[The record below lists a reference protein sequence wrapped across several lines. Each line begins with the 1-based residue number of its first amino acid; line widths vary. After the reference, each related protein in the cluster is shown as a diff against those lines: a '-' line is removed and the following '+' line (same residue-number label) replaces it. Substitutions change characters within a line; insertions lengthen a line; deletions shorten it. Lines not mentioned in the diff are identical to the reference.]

1 MKSRSRLVAALLLAA
16 VSTLCAFSQ
25 DQVPTTQTEQTE
37 SPKFAADETAL
48 SPGTFLVAEFNGGLN
63 AKKLKPGDKVKATL
77 TADLLV
83 HGKVIAP
90 EDSRLVG
97 HVTEARPQTSSEPES
112 RLGIVFD
119 KLLLAHHKELNF
131 VAMVYLLEPPSNR
144 PTRVDR
150 PSQMLPPS
158 LMGAGSSSNN
168 SPNAVSRG
176 NSGAA
181 NRGNTATTNTPGAAI
196 GAGMTTGTSPIV
208 VRSTPGGIAG
218 DKNVPAKLPETRS
231 ASNPP
236 ASAAKG
242 MKPGVYRIK
251 NVALVPRDAQTPG
264 FVIVSTQ
271 STVKLEDGTQ
281 VVLMVMNPGP
291 VVASK

>member
-1 MKSRSRLVAALLLAA
+1 MKSRSHLVAALLFAA

-25 DQVPTTQTEQTE
+25 DDVPTAQTEQTQ
-37 SPKFAADETAL
+37 SPKTAADEITL

-63 AKKLKPGDKVKATL
+63 AGKLKPGDKVKATL
-77 TADLLV
+77 TTDLLV

-90 EDSRLVG
+90 EESRLVG
-97 HVTEARPQTSSEPES
+97 HVTEARPQTSSEMES

-119 KLLLAHHKELNF
+119 KLLLAHHKEVHF

-144 PTRVDR
+144 PSRVDR

-168 SPNAVSRG
+168 SPSAVSR
-176 NSGAA
+176 NPSAS
-181 NRGNTATTNTPGAAI
+181 NRGGTTTTSTPNAAI
-196 GAGMTTGTSPIV
+196 GGMTTGTSPIV
-208 VRSTPGGIAG
+208 VRGTPGGIAG
-218 DKNVPAKLPETRS
+218 DKNVPAKLPETQS

-242 MKPGVYRIK
+242 IKPGVYRIK
-251 NVALVPRDAQTPG
+251 NIALGPRDAQTPG
-264 FVIVSTQ
+264 FVIVSKQ

-281 VVLMVMNPGP
+281 VVLMVMNPAP
-291 VVASK
+291 VVATK

>member
-1 MKSRSRLVAALLLAA
+1 MKSRSRLVAALLFAA

-25 DQVPTTQTEQTE
+25 EQVPTAQTEQTQ
-37 SPKFAADETAL
+37 SPKIAADENTL
-48 SPGTFLVAEFNGGLN
+48 SPGTFLIAEFNGGLN
-63 AKKLKPGDKVKATL
+63 AGKLKPGDKVKATL

-83 HGKVIAP
+83 HGKIIAP
-90 EDSRLVG
+90 EESRLMG

-119 KLLLAHHKELNF
+119 KLLLSHHKELHF

-144 PTRVDR
+144 PSRVDR

-158 LMGAGSSSNN
+158 LMGAGSSQNN
-168 SPNAVSRG
+168 SPGPVSRG
-176 NSGAA
+176 NTGAV
-181 NRGNTATTNTPGAAI
+181 NRGTTTTTTTPASAI
-196 GAGMTTGTSPIV
+196 GSMTTGTSPIV
-208 VRSTPGGIAG
+208 VTSTPGGIAG
-218 DKNVPAKLPETRS
+218 DKNVPAKLPETQS

-242 MKPGVYRIK
+242 IKPGVYHIK
-251 NVALVPRDAQTPG
+251 NIALGPRDAKTPG
-264 FVIVSTQ
+264 FVIVSKQ

-281 VVLMVMNPGP
+281 VVLMVMDPAP

>member
-1 MKSRSRLVAALLLAA
+1 MKSRSHLVAALLFAA

-25 DQVPTTQTEQTE
+25 DQVPAAQTEQTQ
-37 SPKFAADETAL
+37 SPHIAADEVTL

-63 AKKLKPGDKVKATL
+63 AGKLKPGDKVKATL
-77 TADLLV
+77 TTGLLV
-83 HGKVIAP
+83 HGRVIAP
-90 EDSRLVG
+90 EESRLEG
-97 HVTEARPQTSSEPES
+97 HVTEARAQTSSEPES
-112 RLGIVFD
+112 RLGIIFD
-119 KLLLAHHKELNF
+119 KLFLGHHKELRF
-131 VAMVYLLEPPSNR
+131 VATVYLLEPPSNR

-168 SPNAVSRG
+168 SPS
-176 NSGAA
+176 AA
-181 NRGNTATTNTPGAAI
+181 NRGNTGAVNRGSTTTTTTPATAI
-196 GAGMTTGTSPIV
+196 GAMTTGTSPIV

-218 DKNVPAKLPETRS
+218 DKNVPAKLPETQS
-231 ASNPP
+231 ANNPP

-242 MKPGVYRIK
+242 IKPGVYRIK
-251 NVALVPRDAQTPG
+251 NIALGPRDAQTPG
-264 FVIVSTQ
+264 FVIVSKQ

-281 VVLMVMNPGP
+281 VVLMVMNPAP